1 MAAPRPIFTA
11 SLAEVRLKSISVP
24 LPRKMVVVPS
34 KLSMLSRPVP
44 ATVTLTVA
52 LLPPAVTVI
61 VPVPGAVAVKMP
73 VLEMVPMSPVT
84 VQVKASWSAWS
95 AMWLYTAEATR
106 AAEAP
111 SATEM
116 LETAVP
122 LLLRTVMESGVSMAW
137 TVVEPCLLPL
147 YAVTVMSPPPAG
159 VVSTLPSS
167 VPSLVSR
174 S

>member
-1 MAAPRPIFTA
+1 
-11 SLAEVRLKSISVP
+11 
-24 LPRKMVVVPS
+24 MVVVPS

-84 VQVKASWSAWS
+84 VQVKASWFCLERHMVVHGGGHQSGGGAVGHGD
-95 AMWLYTAEATR
+95 A
-106 AAEAP
+106 
-111 SATEM
+111 
-116 LETAVP
+116 ETAV
-122 LLLRTVMESGVSMAW
+122 RAVADGDGTGVSMAW